1 MEKKNLSVQDI
12 TPQIIVILAEI
23 LRVPEDKI
31 NPTTSLTEELDIDS
45 LTIVRL
51 DLLIQARL
59 GLALSADHLE
69 KIDSVQDLADA
80 LVEYGQP
87 VDSME

>member
-1 MEKKNLSVQDI
+1 MKKPSSEEIV
-12 TPQIIVILAEI
+12 PQIISILAEI
-23 LRVPEDKI
+23 LNVPTDKI
-31 NPTTSLTEELDIDS
+31 TPTTSLTEEMDVDS

-59 GLALSADHLE
+59 KLALSADHLE

-80 LVEYGQP
+80 LIKHGQP
-87 VDSME
+87 VDD